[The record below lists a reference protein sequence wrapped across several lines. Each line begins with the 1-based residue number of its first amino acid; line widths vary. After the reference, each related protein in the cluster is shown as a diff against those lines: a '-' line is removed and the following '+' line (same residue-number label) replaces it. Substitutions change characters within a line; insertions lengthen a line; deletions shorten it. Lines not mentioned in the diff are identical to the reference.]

1 MLKILHYIP
10 GFLYGGIETMFL
22 AWHRCVE
29 NKNVQFELLIRTQDD
44 DATALK
50 EYRDQNGEYYR
61 LPTFSAKRV
70 FEFKKQ
76 VDQFFETH
84 NDYDILHAHEVD
96 PFILSSAKKHG
107 IKKIIVHSHTTSY
120 GNGVKSKIR
129 FWNEQI
135 DIKRYADFAFACSKK
150 AALWKFGSMTF
161 KNNPVSIIHNAI
173 STEKYDYNEQKRN
186 SKRNEMNFK
195 NKFVIGN
202 IGRLTDAKNQFFLL
216 DIFSEYLKLN
226 KNTELL
232 FIGDGPDEKE
242 LKEKAKNKGILEKIR
257 FLGARNDVNE
267 LLQAMDC
274 FVLPSKWEGLPVT
287 LMEAQ
292 ASGVACVISDIVTE
306 EADITNNVT
315 RISLNQS
322 VDFWAKKLEN
332 IRRNF
337 VREST
342 RIQIID
348 NGFDVSKEVLYL
360 ITKYK
365 KIVGVD

>member
-1 MLKILHYIP
+1 MK
-10 GFLYGGIETMFL
+10 
-22 AWHRCVE
+22 
-29 NKNVQFELLIRTQDD
+29 
-44 DATALK
+44 
-50 EYRDQNGEYYR
+50 
-61 LPTFSAKRV
+61 
-70 FEFKKQ
+70 
-76 VDQFFETH
+76 TH

-120 GNGVKSKIR
+120 GSGVKNKIR
-129 FWNEQI
+129 FLNEQI
-135 DIKRYADFAFACSKK
+135 NIKIYADFAFACSKK

-161 KNNPVSIIHNAI
+161 KNNQVVIIHNAI
-173 STEKYDYNEQKRN
+173 MTEKYDYDEQKR
-186 SKRNEMNFK
+186 SDKRNELNLK

-216 DIFSEYLKLN
+216 DIFAEYLKLN

-232 FIGDGPDEKE
+232 IIGDGPDEKE
-242 LKEKAKNKGILEKIR
+242 LKEKAKNKGILEKVR

-267 LLQAMDC
+267 LLQAIDC

-292 ASGVACVISDIVTE
+292 ASGVACIISDIVTE
-306 EADITNNVT
+306 EADITNNVI

-322 VDFWAKKLEN
+322 MNFWAQKLED
-332 IRRNF
+332 IRMNF
-337 VREST
+337 IRKST
-342 RIQIID
+342 RVQIID

-365 KIVGVD
+365 EVVGVD